1 MNFHYINQGTV
12 ETSTVTYVVWS
23 VGSRNEI
30 SHSKEVDVKGLRFC
44 FALLVVLLPYA
55 AAQEAGEIE
64 VPPSTSMDEYYSTP
78 VTYLSLMYD
87 PGFTM
92 RSGAEDIVTVHSGLS
107 RLEDRFIKTRWFSE
121 GTLLGKGAGMLCRFA
136 KYYLI
141 DVSVDYFAAVFSH
154 EYFGHGTRYREF
166 GIEDVYYRFDWPPP
180 YGPGGGEAT
189 ASISPG
195 VISMQELTA
204 ILAGGIEAHS
214 TMMNQVWALRWT
226 AKREMT
232 YREAS
237 AYFWSWEIM
246 FDYVQSTEDALASV
260 VDRNDI
266 TVYVMLLNEH
276 AGHTDPDSLLMDIR
290 YLKDRT
296 YTSLANPYLAYS
308 LYAMLKTYL
317 VDGSS
322 STRIPMLKIGG
333 IEYLP
338 CFRIG
343 WAPFGIE
350 YHMEN
355 YLRVKDKVIWL
366 DFRLGDET
374 FYESWGGV
382 GMLVKNLYASDR
394 LSMDLRFDVWK
405 QPEIELGDP
414 RVYKGGG
421 VGGAFSVRTYYAFQD
436 QLNSLAAVV
445 ELGYKSPGFMEGY
458 YLDSSPILMLGL
470 AVRH

>member
-1 MNFHYINQGTV
+1 M
-12 ETSTVTYVVWS
+12 
-23 VGSRNEI
+23 
-30 SHSKEVDVKGLRFC
+30 KGLSFC
-44 FALLVVLLPYA
+44 FALLAVVLPFA
-55 AAQEAGEIE
+55 AADETGEI
-64 VPPSTSMDEYYSTP
+64 VQPTPPNNGEYQNTP

-92 RSGAEDIVTVHSGLS
+92 RSGAEDIVTVHGGIS
-107 RLEDRFIKTRWFSE
+107 RLEDSYIKTRWLSE
-121 GTLLGKGAGMLCRFA
+121 RTLLGKGAGMLCRFA
-136 KYYLI
+136 KYYFV

-154 EYFGHGTRYREF
+154 EYFGHGARYREF
-166 GIEDVYYRFDWPPP
+166 EIGEIYYRFDWPPP
-180 YGPGGGEAT
+180 YGAGGGEAT
-189 ASISPG
+189 ASIGPG

-214 TMMNQVWALRWT
+214 TMMNHVWALRWT

-237 AYFWSWEIM
+237 AYFWSWQIM
-246 FDYVQSTEDALASV
+246 FDYVQGTEDALASV
-260 VDRNDI
+260 VDGNDI
-266 TVYVMLLNEH
+266 TNYVMLLNEH
-276 AGHTDPDSLLMDIR
+276 AGSTDPDSLLMDIK

-296 YTSLANPYLAYS
+296 YLSLVNPYLVYS

-317 VDGSS
+317 LDGSI
-322 STRIPMLKIGG
+322 STGFPMLKIGG

-355 YLRVKDKVIWL
+355 FLKVHNKVVWL
-366 DFRLGDET
+366 DLRIGDET
-374 FYESWGGV
+374 FYQSWGGV
-382 GMLVKNLYASDR
+382 GMLVKNIYESNR
-394 LSMDLRFDVWK
+394 LSLDVRLDVWK

-421 VGGAFSVRTYYAFQD
+421 TGGAFSVRMYYSFGD
-436 QLNSLAAVV
+436 QLSALAAVL
-445 ELGYKSPGFMEGY
+445 EAGYKSPGFLEGY
-458 YLDSSPILMLGL
+458 YLDSSPIVMLGL
-470 AVRH
+470 AVRN